1 MIEHWHLMNV
11 RIVCVYIYIYIYI
24 YNWLV
29 NHLRDKVEINTGNGK
44 CEMSNDFR
52 NWVILFTK
60 IEEKKKLKEISPI
73 YLSY

>member
-11 RIVCVYIYIYIYI
+11 RIVCVYIYIYI

>member
-1 MIEHWHLMNV
+1 MLEL
-11 RIVCVYIYIYIYI
+11 CVSIYIYI

>member
-1 MIEHWHLMNV
+1 M
-11 RIVCVYIYIYIYI
+11 
-24 YNWLV
+24 
-29 NHLRDKVEINTGNGK
+29 EINTGNGK